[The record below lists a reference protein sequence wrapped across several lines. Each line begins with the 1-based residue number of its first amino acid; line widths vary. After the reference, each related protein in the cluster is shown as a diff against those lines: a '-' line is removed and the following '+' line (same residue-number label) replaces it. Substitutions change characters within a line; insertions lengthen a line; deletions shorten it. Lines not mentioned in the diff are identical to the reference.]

1 MIDQI
6 PQVPQD
12 QNSFTTWII
21 GLGVAAFGA
30 LFGFIKWL
38 VGIQVKKIDKLS
50 DEIKSVKEELNDIK
64 LEIRE
69 NTTYDK
75 GAKTELE
82 RVQEDIK
89 EIKRKL
95 DNHFT
100 TKLKHLQDQIDK
112 LKAVRGL

>member
-1 MIDQI
+1 MIEQLQTNPPD
-6 PQVPQD
+6 
-12 QNSFTTWII
+12 
-21 GLGVAAFGA
+21 GLIAWVAGIAVAGFGA

-50 DEIKSVKEELNDIK
+50 DEIKDVKEELSAVK

-75 GAKTELE
+75 GAKAEMI

-89 EIKRKL
+89 EIKLKI

-100 TKLKHLQDQIDK
+100 TKFKDMQKQINE